1 MSLLRHPREWY
12 QPVST
17 LPEAP
22 TRRYGRLTTHSV
34 ETTFS
39 FKALLMLNQMLGM
52 PPPIPRPPPFLA
64 LLHSVPWIKH
74 RTQGS
79 RASLP
84 FSRVITG
91 TPFHLHGPSI
101 PHSPSLPTSLSLSTP
116 TPVLAPLGSSPQ
128 TSWLVLS
135 LRTLT
140 QGHVRSWY
148 QTLFVLTLN
157 ERKSKL
163 KSFGIWRPCHSP
175 PHFLYRGTETWR
187 ETQ

>member
-140 QGHVRSWY
+140 
-148 QTLFVLTLN
+148 
-157 ERKSKL
+157 
-163 KSFGIWRPCHSP
+163 
-175 PHFLYRGTETWR
+175 
-187 ETQ
+187 